1 MAPSG
6 VSHGTKGPVVWLKYH
21 GKLRWMNTGDSIPGD
36 SVEFQRNIRGFTKN
50 LFKIL

>member
-21 GKLRWMNTGDSIPGD
+21 GKLRWMNTGDSIPG
-36 SVEFQRNIRGFTKN
+36 VVWN
-50 LFKIL
+50 FKEI

>member
-1 MAPSG
+1 MAPTG

-21 GKLRWMNTGDSIPGD
+21 GKLRGMNTGDSILRE
-36 SVEFQRNIRGFTKN
+36 SVEFQRNTRGLLKN